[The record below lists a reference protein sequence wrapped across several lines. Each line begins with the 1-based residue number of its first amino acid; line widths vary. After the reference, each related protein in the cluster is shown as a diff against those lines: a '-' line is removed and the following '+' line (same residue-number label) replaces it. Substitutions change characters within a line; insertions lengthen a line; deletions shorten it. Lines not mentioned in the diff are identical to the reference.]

1 MVYVVALGDEF
12 LAGLLKHLQAAA
24 GSDLLTL
31 HGVHHEVKHE
41 WIAQQ
46 VAQANALYVVQKNAG
61 LGDSAAPLPEQ
72 VLHIGRRQRVKLQ
85 NGDGATRRRCRKRGR
100 VQHTVPVGL
109 AAGQAKP
116 WSP

>member
-24 GSDLLTL
+24 GSALLTL

-46 VAQANALYVVQKNAG
+46 VAQAKALYFV
-61 LGDSAAPLPEQ
+61 
-72 VLHIGRRQRVKLQ
+72 
-85 NGDGATRRRCRKRGR
+85 
-100 VQHTVPVGL
+100 
-109 AAGQAKP
+109 
-116 WSP
+116 